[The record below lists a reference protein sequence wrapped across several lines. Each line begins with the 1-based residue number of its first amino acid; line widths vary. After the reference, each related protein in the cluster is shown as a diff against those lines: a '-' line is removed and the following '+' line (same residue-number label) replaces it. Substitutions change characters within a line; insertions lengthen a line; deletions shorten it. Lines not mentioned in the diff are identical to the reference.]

1 MGTSRKGGKRD
12 MEAPELFAELDPEPR
27 LLMGPG
33 PVDVYPRVLRA
44 MSVALQGQFD
54 PQFGTYMDQVMRLY
68 RQVFR
73 TDNHWTMLING
84 TARAGIEA
92 CLASILVP
100 GDKLLVPI
108 FGRFGHLKV
117 EIGRRL
123 GAEVVAIETEWGRVF
138 APDVIEAAIVQHRPK
153 MIAISHGDTSTTML
167 QPLAE
172 VGALC
177 RKHDVLL
184 YVDCTASL
192 GGNPFEMD
200 TWHVDVASAG
210 LQKCLSGPPGSA
222 PVTFNSRVAAVV
234 NNRKHVEQ
242 GLKTPSI
249 VEGDGPVIRSNYFD
263 LAMLMDYW
271 SPKRL
276 NHHTEAASMLYAAR
290 ECARVVLGEGLEAGF
305 GRHKLA
311 GGALRAGL
319 EAMGLELY
327 GDPVHRMAN
336 VTGVNIPKAITDG
349 ERVRREMLH
358 DFGIEIGTSF
368 GPLAGKIW
376 RIGTMGYVCRKAN
389 VLRCLTALE
398 AVLRR
403 NGYTLPAGAAVDM
416 ACQVYEGADA

>member
-1 MGTSRKGGKRD
+1 LGTSRKGDKRD

-73 TDNHWTMLING
+73 TQNHWTMLING

-92 CLASILVP
+92 CLASILAP

-123 GAEVVAIETEWGRVF
+123 GAEVAPIETEWGRVF
-138 APDVIEAAIVQHRPK
+138 AADVIEAAIKQHRPK

-172 VGALC
+172 IGALC
-177 RKHDVLL
+177 RKLDVLL

-200 TWHVDVASAG
+200 AWHIDVTSAG
-210 LQKCLSGPPGSA
+210 LQKCLSGPPGSS
-222 PVTFNSRVAAVV
+222 PVTFNSRVAALV
-234 NNRKHVEQ
+234 NARKHVEQ
-242 GLKTPSI
+242 GLKSPDI
-249 VEGDGPVIRSNYFD
+249 VEGSGPVIRSNYFD

-290 ECARVVLGEGLEAGF
+290 ECARTVLGEGLEAGF
-305 GRHKLA
+305 ARHKLA
-311 GGALRAGL
+311 SGALRAGL

-327 GDPVHRMAN
+327 GDPTHRMAN
-336 VTGVNIPKAITDG
+336 VTGVKIPKAIDG

-403 NGYTLPAGAAVDM
+403 NGHNAPAGAAVDM
-416 ACQVYEGADA
+416 ACQVYKGADA